1 MNKNK
6 TSLDLLSRVTGTDQS
21 LKVLESLFGPLKQIS
36 LTSVTRQTS
45 SSKKRHQMNVKQGL
59 NGDEISF
66 QLIYDSN

>member
-36 LTSVTRQTS
+36 FTSVTRQTS
-45 SSKKRHQMNVKQGL
+45 SSKKGHQMNVKQGL

-66 QLIYDSN
+66 ELIYDSN